1 MADAQEVRST
11 QEVRQTQ
18 TTIPDYAKR
27 YVEDLLGQGAATIYR
42 TNGVDS
48 SGMPNITGFQPY
60 RAYQGERVAQFSPLQ
75 QQAFGAA
82 GQLQVP
88 DQMYNASQ
96 IAQRAA
102 TMAGQSAYNPTNFQ
116 AGMAMAPN
124 LERFQ
129 MGPAQQVYSR
139 ENIAPTMSAAQ
150 MNYDPRLSNYQ
161 MGAAQQVTADRVG
174 TPTMTAARMNF
185 DPNLRNYQM
194 GPAQEVR
201 TQSFARPG
209 TSDLYMSPYMQ
220 GVVDIQQ
227 REAQRQAG
235 IAATQRGA
243 KFASA
248 GAFGGARQAIEN
260 AEAQRNLATQM
271 GDIQATGL
279 QSAYQQAQQQF
290 NADQAR
296 ALAAGQSNQQA
307 GLTVGGQNLQ
317 SLLSTQQLGTQT
329 GLQAG
334 LANLNTEQQAGVQN
348 QAAYLQSMGMNQQA
362 ALQAALAN
370 QQAGLTVGRENLAS
384 LQNTQQL
391 GANIGFQTGAANLN
405 AAQQAGVQ
413 NQAAYLQTQGL
424 NAQQAMQAA
433 LANQQAGL
441 TVGGQNL
448 QALQNTQN
456 LGAQTSMQ
464 AQLANQQA
472 GQNAAQLREQSA
484 QYGAGFGL
492 QGLQAAL
499 QGAGQLGQLG
509 QSIYGQNV
517 GNIGLQNQLGT
528 QQQQQVQNVLG
539 NQYQDY
545 LNQENLPYR
554 QLGFMSDMLRGLPLN
569 QSTVYANSSTSA
581 PQPSTANQIL
591 GLGTAALSAFGGK
604 MFAKGG
610 AVNAGLADLAIA
622 KMA

>member
-1 MADAQEVRST
+1 MST
-11 QEVRQTQ
+11 TQLQEVRQTQ

-42 TNGVDS
+42 TQGTTN
-48 SGMPNITGFQPY
+48 GMPNIVGFQPF
-60 RAYQGERVAQFSPLQ
+60 RAYQGERVAQFTPLQ

-82 GQLQVP
+82 GQLRVP

-116 AGMAMAPN
+116 AGMATAPQ

-139 ENIAPTMSAAQ
+139 ENIAPTMSSAR
-150 MNYDPRLSNYQ
+150 MDYDPNLRNYQ
-161 MGAAQQVTADRVG
+161 MGAAPSVTADRVG
-174 TPTMTAARMNF
+174 TPTMTAARMQF

-194 GPAQEVR
+194 GPAQAVN
-201 TQSFARPG
+201 TQSFAQPG
-209 TSDLYMSPYMQ
+209 AAGAYMSPYMQ
-220 GVVDIQQ
+220 NVVDISK
-227 REAQRQAG
+227 REAQRQAD

-243 KFASA
+243 RFASA

-279 QSAYQQAQQQF
+279 QNAYQQAQQQF

-296 ALAAGQSNQQA
+296 ALAANQANQQA

-329 GLQAG
+329 GLQSA
-334 LANLNTEQQAGVQN
+334 LANLNAEQQAGVQN
-348 QAAYLQSMGMNQQA
+348 MAAYLQAGGMNQQA

-370 QQAGLTVGRENLAS
+370 QQASLTVGRENLGA

-391 GANIGFQTGAANLN
+391 GANIGLQTGLANLN
-405 AAQQAGVQ
+405 NAQQAGVQ
-413 NQAAYLQTQGL
+413 NMAAYLQTQGL

-433 LANQQAGL
+433 LANQAAGMNVGQLNQQSLLSTQA
-441 TVGGQNL
+441 
-448 QALQNTQN
+448 
-456 LGAQTSMQ
+456 LGAQNSMQ

-472 GQNAAQLREQSA
+472 MQNAAQLREQSA

-492 QGLQAAL
+492 QALQASL

-539 NQYQDY
+539 SQYQDY

-569 QSTVYANSSTSA
+569 QSSVYTNSSTSV

-591 GLGTAALSAFGGK
+591 GLGGAALSAFGGRGLK
-604 MFAKGG
+604 EGG
-610 AVNAGLADLAIA
+610 AVGSGLADLAVSR
-622 KMA
+622 MA